1 MPPPFKVLP
10 DFQCVLLSVL
20 SPTQSQLYGLG
31 HGGCMEAPDL
41 DGVALVAST
50 VGVLIVTLAVPGKS
64 LLKELVK
71 YLLNGLAA
79 L

>member
-1 MPPPFKVLP
+1 
-10 DFQCVLLSVL
+10 
-20 SPTQSQLYGLG
+20 
-31 HGGCMEAPDL
+31 MEAPDL